1 MEICCTK
8 AGIRVLKQWA
18 SVGLVIPS
26 VLLFWQIWW
35 LCILVWAVAAYI
47 ACFSLERW
55 AAQIQLTLSGAE
67 LRLQTGKLFRTVR
80 RQPVWNLNSVQIF
93 QTPLLKKAKSCI
105 LILYSAHSVWIIP
118 ATDIQQAEKISL
130 LPGNGGNFL

>member
-1 MEICCTK
+1 M
-8 AGIRVLKQWA
+8 
-18 SVGLVIPS
+18 GLVIPS

-67 LRLQTGKLFRTVR
+67 LRLQTGRLFRTVR